1 MRKFVLWMMVVG
13 LTGLMIVSI
22 SYAAHPYVDA
32 ARTFSAITGVSAGTK
47 SLPTLTPA
55 PSPTVDRRAHAR
67 PSPTPIPTAAP
78 IKSPKNRVNF
88 LILASDTDSKLGPTD
103 TTLTN
108 SSVGVW
114 TNTQVMIFVSFDP
127 VHKQA
132 YVISIPRDLWV
143 AIPGFGNNKIDTASG
158 TSDIAGAIN
167 TVESNFGV
175 TIDHYAWVGLN
186 GFIKIIDSIGGID
199 VNVIHPMVENDFP
212 DDIQQPNHP
221 FAYRRFFIPPGPQHL
236 DGQTAEL
243 YVRARHSD
251 KLSDFGRSQR
261 QQQVLLLIKQKLLR
275 LLEAGDYNLLPLIAA
290 DLGKEAKTDLHIPE
304 LLGLGHSLL
313 GLKASQIH
321 RWVLTNGYTTDN
333 PVQPLASGGTTDAL
347 EPNWDRIR
355 PLFACVDS
363 DQAISGCAGL

>member
-1 MRKFVLWMMVVG
+1 MRKFVLWLMVIG
-13 LTGLMIVSI
+13 LACLMAVSLA
-22 SYAAHPYVDA
+22 YAAHPYVDA
-32 ARTFSAITGVSAGTK
+32 ARTISAMTGVSAGTK
-47 SLPTLTPA
+47 SQPTLTPA

-78 IKSPKNRVNF
+78 IKTPKNRVNF
-88 LILASDTDSKLGPTD
+88 LLLASDTDSKLASTG
-103 TTLTN
+103 
-108 SSVGVW
+108 SA

-143 AIPGFGNNKIDTASG
+143 AIPGFGYNKIDTASG
-158 TSDIAGAIN
+158 FADVGGAIH

-175 TIDHYAWVGLN
+175 TIDHYVWVGLT
-186 GFIKIIDSIGGID
+186 GFIKIIDSMGGID

-221 FAYRRFFIPPGPQHL
+221 FSYRRFFIPPGPQHL

-251 KLSDFGRSQR
+251 SQSDFGRSQR

-275 LLEAGDYNLLPLIAA
+275 LLEAGDYNLLPLIAN
-290 DLGKEAKTDLHIPE
+290 DLGKEATTDIHVPE

-313 GLKASQIH
+313 ALKASQIH

-333 PVQPLASGGTTDAL
+333 KVEPLASGGTTDAL
-347 EPNWDRIR
+347 DPNWDRIR

>member
-1 MRKFVLWMMVVG
+1 MRKFVLWLMVIG
-13 LTGLMIVSI
+13 LAGLMAVSLA
-22 SYAAHPYVDA
+22 YAAHPYVDA
-32 ARTFSAITGVSAGTK
+32 ARTISAITDQAAGTR

-67 PSPTPIPTAAP
+67 PSPTAIPTAAP
-78 IKSPKNRVNF
+78 IKTPKNRVNF
-88 LILASDTDSKLGPTD
+88 LILASDTDSKLASTG
-103 TTLTN
+103 
-108 SSVGVW
+108 SA

-143 AIPGFGNNKIDTASG
+143 AIPGFGYNKIDTASG
-158 TSDIAGAIN
+158 FADIRGAIN

-175 TIDHYAWVGLN
+175 TIDHYAWVGLS

-251 KLSDFGRSQR
+251 RQSDFGRSQR

-275 LLEAGDYNLLPLIAA
+275 LLEAGDYNVLPLIAE
-290 DLGKEAKTDLHIPE
+290 DLGKEAKTDLNIPE

-313 GLKASQIH
+313 GLKSSQIH
-321 RWVLTNGYTTDN
+321 RWVLTNGYTAPN
-333 PVQPLASGGTTDAL
+333 PVEPLASGGTTDAL
-347 EPNWDRIR
+347 DPIWERIR